1 MNFEVLRDLA
11 PVCSENGRLKMA
23 EKLTSRKLPL
33 KTKYKSCRKDFLQK
47 EPVHYIRCGVI
58 SEALL
63 FSVVGLTRVS
73 QFLGSELNCLYLSHS
88 WVD

>member
-11 PVCSENGRLKMA
+11 PVYSENGRLKMA

-47 EPVHYIRCGVI
+47 
-58 SEALL
+58 
-63 FSVVGLTRVS
+63 RV
-73 QFLGSELNCLYLSHS
+73 
-88 WVD
+88 

>member
-23 EKLTSRKLPL
+23 EKLASQKLPL

-47 EPVHYIRCGVI
+47 
-58 SEALL
+58 
-63 FSVVGLTRVS
+63 RV
-73 QFLGSELNCLYLSHS
+73 
-88 WVD
+88 